1 MKTRLIQDGVPL
13 HVYNK
18 GYDGNLLFYTI
29 FDYLSFFTALS
40 CLSAKYGVELIA
52 LTLMPNH
59 FHCLQLGERK
69 AIIKFNQDLASWYA
83 REFNSVYNING
94 QLFSTPYGRAPKSI
108 GKQIRATI
116 AYILNNPCVGGI
128 SDSILEYRWNFI
140 PYYGNPYPFSEAYA
154 ASKASMKM
162 RRAVQHIKRLQQL
175 NHPLN
180 HANLRILF
188 SDLTRIEAEQLID
201 IIIVEYQCVNF
212 KKLSTYFNSDL
223 NRIFELLNTTS
234 GSEHDIK
241 EDWER
246 YDCYLKLIDHLK
258 MIWGNDF
265 EGQLFKPGDRT
276 SIEAE
281 LVRRFRAKPHH
292 LDRVFHKPRFGRGG

>member
-1 MKTRLIQDGVPL
+1 MRLLPPKKTMKTRLIQDGVPL

-40 CLSAKYGVELIA
+40 CLSAKYGVDLIA

-140 PYYGNPYPFSEAYA
+140 PYYGNPYFGSLCCFESFDEDAKSGSAHQAFA
-154 ASKASMKM
+154 A
-162 RRAVQHIKRLQQL
+162 IKSPLESCQSS
-175 NHPLN
+175 HPL
-180 HANLRILF
+180 
-188 SDLTRIEAEQLID
+188 
-201 IIIVEYQCVNF
+201 
-212 KKLSTYFNSDL
+212 
-223 NRIFELLNTTS
+223 
-234 GSEHDIK
+234 
-241 EDWER
+241 
-246 YDCYLKLIDHLK
+246 
-258 MIWGNDF
+258 
-265 EGQLFKPGDRT
+265 
-276 SIEAE
+276 
-281 LVRRFRAKPHH
+281 FR
-292 LDRVFHKPRFGRGG
+292 LDAYRGGAINRHYNP